1 MSEGLSNKTINEY
14 FMLTLYEIE
23 QGTLYREIEL
33 MLKEYEEREMY
44 LACAGIIKAI
54 EYSKFNSLVSIT
66 RELYPEKQLNKIQFI
81 QDEKRDNTRD

>member
-1 MSEGLSNKTINEY
+1 MNEGLSNKTINEY

-23 QGTLYREIEL
+23 QGTLYEDIEK

-44 LACAGIIKAI
+44 LECAGINKAI

-66 RELYPEKQLNKIQFI
+66 KQLNEYEQLNRIKII
-81 QDEKRDNTRD
+81 NEDENNTRD